1 MMRRV
6 QQQGGQATH
15 IGLGAD
21 LGGWG
26 HHSSEFDIDER
37 ALIVAT
43 KLLSAVTMDLMENR
57 PS

>member
-6 QQQGGQATH
+6 QERGGRATN

-26 HHSSEFDIDER
+26 HHTAEFDIDER
-37 ALIVAT
+37 ALGLAVQLLAAT
-43 KLLSAVTMDLMENR
+43 TVELLHG
-57 PS
+57 

>member
-6 QQQGGQATH
+6 QERGGLAAN

-26 HHSSEFDIDER
+26 HHTAEFDIDEE
-37 ALIVAT
+37 ALPLAV
-43 KLLSAVTMDLMENR
+43 KLLVAATLDLQRR
-57 PS
+57 PV